1 MNNWTIGR
9 RIVIGFATTIS
20 ILVILAV
27 LIRFEFQLIKRSTDI
42 VSVEALPA
50 VETITEMQ
58 YLTATNLTRTFQHI
72 YSSSPEEMKNLE
84 AEMTASSKRIS
95 ELTAGYE
102 KVVHP
107 GAEQEALD
115 RIGKIRVQYRDARNP
130 ILNKSRDSTTSE
142 ERARLY
148 EEARTV
154 LLPIADAYTDAL
166 TALSELEKKNAND
179 AVDEIETTITRAN
192 LILLIGAALSLAA
205 SAAIAFTI
213 SRGVRRQLL
222 SNTEILSESSAQT
235 ASAAAEISRASQS
248 LAAGASEQ
256 AASLEETSASLEEVS
271 SMVKRNAQNAQSA
284 RELSGQARHTAEVGV
299 AGMQAMARST
309 DGIRHAS
316 AEMRASMDGIRDASA
331 NVSKIIKTIDEIA
344 FQTNLLALNAAVEA
358 ARAGEAGMVS
368 PSSPTK
374 SATSPSAPPRPRAKP
389 PT

>member
-130 ILNKSRDSTTSE
+130 ILNKSRASTTSE
-142 ERARLY
+142 ERAQLY

-179 AVDEIETTITRAN
+179 AVDEIETTIAR
-192 LILLIGAALSLAA
+192 
-205 SAAIAFTI
+205 
-213 SRGVRRQLL
+213 RRRQ
-222 SNTEILSESSAQT
+222 
-235 ASAAAEISRASQS
+235 RASRLPRRNQR
-248 LAAGASEQ
+248 LARRSF
-256 AASLEETSASLEEVS
+256 
-271 SMVKRNAQNAQSA
+271 KH
-284 RELSGQARHTAEVGV
+284 GQAQRPERAVRPR
-299 AGMQAMARST
+299 AQRS
-309 DGIRHAS
+309 GSSHRRSRRRRHAS
-316 AEMRASMDGIRDASA
+316 HGP
-331 NVSKIIKTIDEIA
+331 
-344 FQTNLLALNAAVEA
+344 LH
-358 ARAGEAGMVS
+358 
-368 PSSPTK
+368 
-374 SATSPSAPPRPRAKP
+374 
-389 PT
+389 